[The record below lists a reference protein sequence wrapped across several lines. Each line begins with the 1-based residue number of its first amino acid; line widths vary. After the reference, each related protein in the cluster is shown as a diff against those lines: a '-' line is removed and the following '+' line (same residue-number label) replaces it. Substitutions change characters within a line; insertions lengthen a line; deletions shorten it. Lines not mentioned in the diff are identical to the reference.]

1 MATKKITPL
10 GDRVL
15 VEPITADEKTPSGII
30 IPESAQEKENIG
42 KVIAVGT
49 LEEIK
54 NIKVGDTVLF
64 GYSYEIAKSG
74 GKEYYVIQ
82 SKDLIAVIK

>member
-1 MATKKITPL
+1 MSKVNIVPL

-15 VEPITADEKTPSGII
+15 VEPTGIDEKTPAGII
-30 IPESAQEKENIG
+30 IPDSSTEKNKG
-42 KVIAVGT
+42 KVIAVGD

-64 GYSYEIAKSG
+64 GYSYEIVKSDE
-74 GKEYYVIQ
+74 KEYYVIQ
-82 SKDLIAVIK
+82 SKDLFAIVK

>member
-1 MATKKITPL
+1 MAKTNITPL

-15 VEPITADEKTPSGII
+15 VEPTVADEKTPSGII
-30 IPESAQEKENIG
+30 IPDSAAEKQNIG
-42 KVIAVGT
+42 KVIAVGD

-74 GKEYYVIQ
+74 GKEYYIIS
-82 SKDLIAVIK
+82 SKDLFAVIK